1 MNKEETI
8 EKKTEERFV
17 LDEVP
22 TQFEPVIKDTKNDEV
37 YSLLT
42 ALCKIMNDISVIKK
56 SIA

>member
-1 MNKEETI
+1 MKKEEET

-22 TQFEPVIKDTKNDEV
+22 TQVEPVIRDTENNEV
-37 YSLLT
+37 YNLLT
-42 ALCKIMNDISVIKK
+42 ALCKIMNDISIIKK